1 MSTTTQKSTYLST
14 ATAHLLSIRSN
25 AVTKVAG
32 HANAATSVLNTVIMA
47 PPFINS
53 DIISTTLNIKHFQF
67 EYVKST

>member
-1 MSTTTQKSTYLST
+1 MKNTYLSI

-25 AVTKVAG
+25 VVTKVAG

-53 DIISTTLNIKHFQF
+53 TAISKILTITCFQF
-67 EYVKST
+67 EYFKYI